1 MICWRKWGMARGV
14 VVGAVCSGLVL
25 VGLIGCGGDGGN
37 GGTPPATGRTVT
49 GTVVNE
55 SGTPLAGVRVSVLNS
70 PNVSTQTDSLG
81 RFSLAGVPAGAQI
94 LVFQDRDG
102 NTAQVWIEAN
112 QTTLT
117 APVVIVS
124 GFSGPPPPPQ
134 F

>member
-1 MICWRKWGMARGV
+1 MICWRKWSVARGV

-25 VGLIGCGGDGGN
+25 VGLIGCGGGGGN

-55 SGTPLAGVRVSVLNS
+55 SNTPLAGVRVSVLNS
-70 PNVSTQTDSLG
+70 PNVSTQTDSQG
-81 RFSLAGVPAGAQI
+81 RFSLSGVPAGEQI

>member
-1 MICWRKWGMARGV
+1 MRRRR
-14 VVGAVCSGLVL
+14 
-25 VGLIGCGGDGGN
+25 GN

-55 SGTPLAGVRVSVLNS
+55 SNTPLAGVRVSVLNS
-70 PNVSTQTDSLG
+70 PNVSTQTDSQG
-81 RFSLAGVPAGAQI
+81 RFSLSGVPAGEQI

>member
-1 MICWRKWGMARGV
+1 MICWRKWSVARGV

-70 PNVSTQTDSLG
+70 PNVSTQTNSQG
-81 RFSLAGVPAGAQI
+81 RFSLSGVPAGAQI